1 MVALRHLSTTC
12 LAFEDASAVW
22 CTATLQIGFVFQE
35 KTLDGSSGKIYLSLG
50 FHFAATLL
58 WEVQE
63 VQDGLFEIAPS
74 SSLGTA
80 ECSNRVRFVCL
91 TRLDKTGAGE
101 DFWGIPTTICPLMLV
116 AIVFYFPTEIIC
128 FFFPP

>member
-22 CTATLQIGFVFQE
+22 CTATLQIGFVFQG

-63 VQDGLFEIAPS
+63 VQDGIFEIAPS
-74 SSLGTA
+74 
-80 ECSNRVRFVCL
+80 
-91 TRLDKTGAGE
+91 E

-116 AIVFYFPTEIIC
+116 ASVFYFPTEIIC